1 MVLTDEQYGII
12 ISLCEWNNPDSTFLL
27 AQSEITIRQNLL
39 PTLNR
44 MRTDAI
50 QDGRASMQN
59 IVEYMIDHYQNQYGR
74 DETVFFANIEAD
86 VRVDYG

>member
-1 MVLTDEQYGII
+1 MVLTDEQYGFI
-12 ISLCEWNNPDSTFLL
+12 ISMCEWNNPDGTFLGNQ
-27 AQSEITIRQNLL
+27 ANITQRQNLL

-50 QDGRASMQN
+50 QDSRTNMQN

-74 DETVFFANIEAD
+74 DDAVFFANLEAD
-86 VRVDYG
+86 VRVDFG